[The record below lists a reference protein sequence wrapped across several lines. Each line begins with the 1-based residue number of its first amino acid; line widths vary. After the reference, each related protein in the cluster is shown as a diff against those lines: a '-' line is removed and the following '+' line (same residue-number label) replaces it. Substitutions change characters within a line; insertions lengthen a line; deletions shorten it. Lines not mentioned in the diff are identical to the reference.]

1 MDKDIQNIFKE
12 KNREILIT
20 NLKYDL
26 DKNIGSLMETLTNIF
41 NLTFDEAIR
50 KIETIFTDENMLD
63 QLKKITEIVNNM
75 KFDSYRDLDDLIND
89 KKKVVLN
96 NIKSL
101 KFTEK
106 NMEEYYE
113 MVFNTTKNIKEELK
127 SSLSK
132 ILLNGNKE
140 LVKLV
145 KTDNKELVISR
156 LNDYLN
162 NRFYEKLETKVHM
175 EIMLRDNNLINKAKE
190 GYIRYQDICSK
201 TLV

>member
-132 ILLNGNKE
+132 ILLDGNKE

>member
-26 DKNIGSLMETLTNIF
+26 DKNIGSLMETLTNIY
-41 NLTFDEAIR
+41 NLTFDEAIK
-50 KIETIFTDENMLD
+50 KIETIFNDAEIFDEI
-63 QLKKITEIVNNM
+63 KEIIEIVNNM
-75 KFDSYRDLDDLIND
+75 KLDSYRDLDDLINN
-89 KKKVVLN
+89 KKAIVLN

-106 NMEEYYE
+106 NMQEYYD
-113 MVFNTTKNIKEELK
+113 MVFNTTKDVKTELK
-127 SSLSK
+127 TSLSK
-132 ILLNGNKE
+132 VLANGNKDLE
-140 LVKLV
+140 KLIV
-145 KTDNKELVISR
+145 CDKELIIDR

-162 NRFYEKLETKVHM
+162 NRLYEKLETKIHM

-190 GYIRYQDICSK
+190 GYLRYQDICAK

>member
-26 DKNIGSLMETLTNIF
+26 DKNIDSLMETLTNIF
-41 NLTFDEAIR
+41 NLTFDEAIK
-50 KIETIFTDENMLD
+50 KIEVIFNDAEMLD
-63 QLKKITEIVNNM
+63 EIKEITEIVNNM
-75 KFDSYRDLDDLIND
+75 KLTSYRDLDTLINN
-89 KKKVVLN
+89 KKTIVLN
-96 NIKSL
+96 NINLL
-101 KFTEK
+101 KFTED
-106 NMEEYYE
+106 NMQVYYDV
-113 MVFNTTKNIKEELK
+113 VFNTTKNVKDELK

-132 ILLNGNKE
+132 ILIKGNNDLEKLINSGEKE
-140 LVKLV
+140 LVV
-145 KTDNKELVISR
+145 NR

-162 NRFYEKLETKVHM
+162 NRLYEKLETKIHM

-190 GYIRYQDICSK
+190 GYVRYQDICSK